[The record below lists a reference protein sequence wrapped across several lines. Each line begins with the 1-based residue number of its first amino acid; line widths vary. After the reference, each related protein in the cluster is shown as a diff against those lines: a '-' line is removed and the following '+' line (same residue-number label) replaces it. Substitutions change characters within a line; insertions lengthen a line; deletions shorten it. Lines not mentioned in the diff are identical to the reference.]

1 MKAAVRSP
9 RGGRN
14 PAGSKRLSSSYLRA
28 MTKEK
33 LFEAVK
39 DLPENFELEDLFERL
54 LFIKRVEEG
63 IRQSDAGETLTEA
76 EARSYLSRW
85 LTDAGAAAR

>member
-1 MKAAVRSP
+1 
-9 RGGRN
+9 
-14 PAGSKRLSSSYLRA
+14 

-54 LFIKRVEEG
+54 LLVKRIEEG
-63 IRQSDAGETLTEA
+63 IRQSDNGETLTEA
-76 EARSYLSRW
+76 EAKSYLSRW
-85 LTDAGAAAR
+85 LTNADAAAR